1 MNKENKKTRYTL
13 KRAVDDLIVGS
24 VIGYVIAVIIVKVL
38 DVRGLIQYDNVQP
51 VMIIAAVIIFVIC
64 FIRYRVEKVRKSQ
77 Q

>member
-1 MNKENKKTRYTL
+1 MNEENKRRWTL
-13 KRAVDDLIVGS
+13 KRVVDDLIVS
-24 VIGYVIAVIIVKVL
+24 CVIGYIIALIIIKAL
-38 DVRGLIQYDNVQP
+38 SAKEIIQYADVQP

>member
-38 DVRGLIQYDNVQP
+38 DVKGLIQYDNIQP
-51 VMIIAAVIIFVIC
+51 IMIIAAGIIFVIC